1 MTTTTISQL
10 KLNPSAVIAQASDY
24 PVAVANRSTIA
35 AYVVG
40 KNLFEKL
47 LAYVED
53 RVDVAAV
60 THADFSEKKDFEDV
74 ADTLGI

>member
-10 KLNPSAVIAQASDY
+10 KLNPSAVIAQAVDY
-24 PVAVANRSTIA
+24 PVAVANRSTIE

-40 KNLFEKL
+40 RSLFEKL

-53 RVDVAAV
+53 RVDRAAV
-60 THADFSEKKDFEDV
+60 TQADFTDKKDFEEV
-74 ADTLGI
+74 ARELGI